1 MTHLFENY
9 ARWDVEIGSGSG
21 ANVKDS
27 TGKEYLDFTSG
38 IGVCNL
44 GHCHPQVVEATANQL
59 EKIWH
64 TSNLFKSSLQEEV
77 AEKLTSHSMGEYVFF
92 CNSGAEANEAAIK
105 LARKFTEKSKIIT
118 FLQSFHGRTFAT
130 MAATGQDKVKQ
141 GFGSMLETF
150 VHLPYNDVDALK
162 NEIDHETAAIM
173 LEIVQGEGG
182 VHVAEE
188 DFLATVEQLCKE
200 YGVLLIIDEVQTG
213 IGRTGKPFAY
223 QHFNL
228 SPDIITSAKGLGNGF
243 PTGAMI
249 GKKYLK
255 DTFNPGS
262 HGSTFGGN
270 PLAMSAAKAT
280 LDLIFEEEF
289 LNEVTEKGE
298 YFVSKLEEIL
308 SQLEHFKTI
317 RHKGLMVGVEF
328 SEEVGSMI
336 SLLRE
341 NGLLALVAGPNVI
354 RFLPPI
360 TVTYGEMDA
369 ALGIISGTLL
379 DSKKV
384 TC

>member
-9 ARWDVEIGSGSG
+9 ARWDVEIVSGSG
-21 ANVKDS
+21 TNVVDSSGKD
-27 TGKEYLDFTSG
+27 YLDFTSG

-44 GHCHPQVVEATANQL
+44 GHCHPHVVEATTNQL
-59 EKIWH
+59 QKIWH

-77 AEKLTSHSMGEYVFF
+77 AEKLTLHSIGGSVFF

-105 LARKFTEKSKIIT
+105 LARKYTGKSKVIT

-150 VHLPYNDVDALK
+150 VHLPYNDVSALK
-162 NEIDHETAAIM
+162 NEIDHETAAVM

-182 VHVAEE
+182 VHVATE
-188 DFLATVEQLCKE
+188 DFIVSVEQLCKE
-200 YGVLLIIDEVQTG
+200 NGALLIVDEVQTG

-223 QHFNL
+223 QHYKL

-249 GKKYLK
+249 GKDFLIAA
-255 DTFNPGS
+255 FNPGS

-270 PLAMSAAKAT
+270 PIAMTAASAT
-280 LDLIFEEEF
+280 LDLIFDDEF
-289 LNEVTEKGE
+289 LNEVAEKGE
-298 YFVSKLEEIL
+298 YFKSKLEEIFAP
-308 SQLEHFKTI
+308 LENFKGI
-317 RHKGLMVGVEF
+317 RHKGLMFGVEF
-328 SEEVGSMI
+328 SNEVGSMI
-336 SLLRE
+336 SKLRE

-354 RFLPPI
+354 RFLPPL
-360 TVTYGEMDA
+360 TVTYGELDA
-369 ALGIISGTLL
+369 ALGIIGGTLL
-379 DSKKV
+379 DKQKV
-384 TC
+384 TF

>member
-9 ARWDVEIGSGSG
+9 ARWDVEIVSGSG

-328 SEEVGSMI
+328 SKEVGSMI

>member
-1 MTHLFENY
+1 
-9 ARWDVEIGSGSG
+9 
-21 ANVKDS
+21 
-27 TGKEYLDFTSG
+27 
-38 IGVCNL
+38 
-44 GHCHPQVVEATANQL
+44 
-59 EKIWH
+59 
-64 TSNLFKSSLQEEV
+64 
-77 AEKLTSHSMGEYVFF
+77 
-92 CNSGAEANEAAIK
+92 
-105 LARKFTEKSKIIT
+105 
-118 FLQSFHGRTFAT
+118 
-130 MAATGQDKVKQ
+130 
-141 GFGSMLETF
+141 
-150 VHLPYNDVDALK
+150 
-162 NEIDHETAAIM
+162 
-173 LEIVQGEGG
+173 
-182 VHVAEE
+182 
-188 DFLATVEQLCKE
+188 
-200 YGVLLIIDEVQTG
+200 
-213 IGRTGKPFAY
+213 
-223 QHFNL
+223 
-228 SPDIITSAKGLGNGF
+228 
-243 PTGAMI
+243 MI

>member
-9 ARWDVEIGSGSG
+9 ARWDVEIVSGSG

-44 GHCHPQVVEATANQL
+44 GHCHPQIVEATANQL

>member
-9 ARWDVEIGSGSG
+9 ARWDVEIVSGSG

-44 GHCHPQVVEATANQL
+44 GHCHPQIVEATANQL

-328 SEEVGSMI
+328 SKEVGSMI

>member
-9 ARWDVEIGSGSG
+9 ARWDVEIVSGSG

>member
-9 ARWDVEIGSGSG
+9 ARWDVEIVSGSG
-21 ANVKDS
+21 ANVKDT
-27 TGKEYLDFTSG
+27 TGKDYLDFTSG

-162 NEIDHETAAIM
+162 NEIGHETAAIM

-188 DFLATVEQLCKE
+188 DFLATVEQLCKD

-255 DTFNPGS
+255 DAFNPGS

-289 LNEVTEKGE
+289 LNEVTKKGE
-298 YFVSKLEEIL
+298 YFVSKLEEIF

-354 RFLPPI
+354 RFLPPL